1 MRKNRDPIDSVGNET
16 NIYRMIKEFNFYI
29 KQWEKEISTTSK
41 KADVTIGISTDI
53 YILSQY
59 SQSKITVFG
68 DGVTENSDIETDS
81 SKEIVKNKGDI
92 CG

>member
-81 SKEIVKNKGDI
+81 SKEIVKYKGDI